1 MPSSSATEPGAPVS
15 GGSVPPL
22 DQLFPFP
29 LDDFQ
34 LEAIDALNQGH
45 SVVVSAPTGSGKTL
59 VGEYAIHRALA
70 HGQKVFYTTPLKAL
84 SNQKLRDFREQFGAE
99 RVGLMTGDLTVNR
112 EASIVVMTTEIFRN
126 MLYAEADSGDDPLA
140 DVEAVVLDECHYM
153 NDSQRGTVWE
163 ESIIHCPPSVQLVAL
178 SATVANAGQL
188 TDWIERVHGPTRLV
202 LSDFRP
208 VPLQFS
214 FCSAKGLHPLLN
226 DEGTGLHPN
235 CKVWRA
241 PKGNKRKGPKTPK
254 PPQPEAPPLGFVIA
268 QMAER
273 EMLPAINA
281 NGMGLLPYF
290 PLASGLLTGKYS
302 RNTLPPADT
311 RFAAWQ
317 RLGDRYTTGVNWDAV
332 EHVQAFCAARGKTT
346 LELAFNWLLSK
357 SAVSSVIAGATKP
370 EQLEQNVKAG
380 DVLEVEISGI
390 GTLRSHVVD
399 EK

>member
-1 MPSSSATEPGAPVS
+1 MPSSSPTAQSPE
-15 GGSVPPL
+15 VPPL
-22 DQLFPFP
+22 EQLFPFS

-34 LEAIDALNQGH
+34 LEAIEALNQGR

-59 VGEYAIHRALA
+59 IGEYAIHRALA

-126 MLYAEADSGDDPLA
+126 MLYAEADEGDDPLA

-163 ESIIHCPPSVQLVAL
+163 ESIIHCPPVVQLVAL

-188 TDWIERVHGPTRLV
+188 TDWIEAVHGPTRLV
-202 LSDFRP
+202 MSDFRP

-241 PKGNKRKGPKTPK
+241 PKGRNRRGPKTPR
-254 PPQPEAPPLGFVIA
+254 PPQPEAPPLPHQPEDRRAHPPRHRACCG
-268 QMAER
+268 R
-273 EMLPAINA
+273 SPWSS
-281 NGMGLLPYF
+281 PRRR
-290 PLASGLLTGKYS
+290 PRDS
-302 RNTLPPADT
+302 R
-311 RFAAWQ
+311 
-317 RLGDRYTTGVNWDAV
+317 
-332 EHVQAFCAARGKTT
+332 
-346 LELAFNWLLSK
+346 
-357 SAVSSVIAGATKP
+357 
-370 EQLEQNVKAG
+370 
-380 DVLEVEISGI
+380 
-390 GTLRSHVVD
+390 
-399 EK
+399 